1 MKKLFLPILLLSI
14 SLSSFAQTEPV
25 DLKIKEEPKVN
36 TGFMGPKG
44 YLITGLTLNVV
55 GTGIALL
62 ADELVKDAPVTYS
75 ITSHQEAIRIVG
87 DNPQAIQEI
96 NRRSQ
101 QKLNNDIQA
110 LEQREKKVKGVKTLG
125 VTGLA
130 VGLIF
135 DVAGIVNLFK
145 TQ

>member
-1 MKKLFLPILLLSI
+1 
-14 SLSSFAQTEPV
+14 
-25 DLKIKEEPKVN
+25 
-36 TGFMGPKG
+36 MGPKG

-62 ADELVKDAPVTYS
+62 ADELVKDAPITYS
-75 ITSHQEAIRIVG
+75 VASHQEAIRIVG
-87 DNPQAIQEI
+87 DNPQAIQEM
-96 NRRSQ
+96 NRRYQ
-101 QKLNNDIQA
+101 EKINTDIRA

-125 VTGLA
+125 ITGLA

-145 TQ
+145 TK